1 MIFSGSLLR
10 WFPSRSALDGRNISR
25 LLVLCFPESPDPLKS
40 GMDWTS
46 DWLRCLS
53 KSAAHSFWPG
63 DVTAT
68 VVTISGKK
76 SRKKNPLKYVA
87 IKNIVGQLRWNTCN
101 VFFINGFYNYFYKQ
115 QNIKT
120 WRAKW
125 NTVWSPLIITNL
137 PNKILLEIVKLLI
150 IIQNS

>member
-76 SRKKNPLKYVA
+76 QKKNPLKYIV
-87 IKNIVGQLRWNTCN
+87 IKNIVGQSELRWNTCN
-101 VFFINGFYNYFYKQ
+101 VFFINEQILHQFLWATNY
-115 QNIKT
+115 QNLK
-120 WRAKW
+120 RDK
-125 NTVWSPLIITNL
+125 
-137 PNKILLEIVKLLI
+137 VKYRMKSLSLLI
-150 IIQNS
+150 NFALNHKIICQTKYY

>member
-68 VVTISGKK
+68 VVTISAKK
-76 SRKKNPLKYVA
+76 SKKKYVKICRDQKYRRSILNFDEILA
-87 IKNIVGQLRWNTCN
+87 MFSLSMIS
-101 VFFINGFYNYFYKQ
+101 FYNYFYKQ

-125 NTVWSPLIITNL
+125 NTVWSL
-137 PNKILLEIVKLLI
+137 
-150 IIQNS
+150 

>member
-76 SRKKNPLKYVA
+76 AKKNLKIYRNQKYRRSILSFDEILAMFSLSIETINFLTVSCQK
-87 IKNIVGQLRWNTCN
+87 IGHLICFVLQVSRC
-101 VFFINGFYNYFYKQ
+101 FF
-115 QNIKT
+115 
-120 WRAKW
+120 
-125 NTVWSPLIITNL
+125 
-137 PNKILLEIVKLLI
+137 
-150 IIQNS
+150 